1 MYMKG
6 LCENVKGAWDWL
18 FHEHISRRIMAVFVI
33 FFLISFFL
41 TYSLYSWAAR
51 KQEDSMIEQSSVQ
64 MVTGVRNNLDEM
76 VLNVND
82 DFNMLLKG
90 GTLDVVNHLP
100 RPEDRKTYD
109 NMLFTA
115 LDSNH
120 YLESIYLLDFSAHLY
135 GVDKHDMKRLS
146 VDSTLKCPWYRKALE
161 AGGSYILEYEA
172 GGIFYKRYNSRFVSV
187 IRTINSLETQKPQ
200 GFIIMNI
207 PTDAIAEICSAA
219 AYGSQAMIGIMD
231 QDGNLIAGTPG
242 FEYQDFLKTPAG
254 SSDEEKLL
262 VSRKGDGEHTTSL
275 YLPDYGWHLIARIPS
290 QVNRSAFKDLFL
302 IATLIFLVNVVL
314 MLFGSLYISNSISYT
329 IYALIG
335 MMNTVKDRN
344 FRKIPVKYPKSE
356 IGILQ
361 TNYNNMVD
369 EISSLLSRLV
379 EEQKIKEK
387 AELHALF
394 EQVKP
399 HFLYNTLDAIGYMA
413 LTEEPSQTYEA
424 IETLG
429 SFYRQSL
436 SQGDQMITVEKETA
450 IVNDYVKLLRLR
462 YGDLFD
468 VEYQVDESC
477 LRVLVPHL
485 ILQPLVEN
493 AVYHGIKP
501 MGGNGHIRI
510 WIGPEE
516 GGRMKIQVRDNGV
529 GIDASALSKL
539 QDYHKIWNIDIDVS
553 GTGIGLIGTIQRIV
567 LIYGEQAS
575 YQIRSVPEGG
585 TEITFLLPVTCGG
598 EEDHGDW
605 I

>member
-262 VSRKGDGEHTTSL
+262 VSRKGDGEHTT
-275 YLPDYGWHLIARIPS
+275 
-290 QVNRSAFKDLFL
+290 
-302 IATLIFLVNVVL
+302 
-314 MLFGSLYISNSISYT
+314 
-329 IYALIG
+329 
-335 MMNTVKDRN
+335 VKDRN

-510 WIGPEE
+510 RIGPEE

>member
-1 MYMKG
+1 M
-6 LCENVKGAWDWL
+6 
-18 FHEHISRRIMAVFVI
+18 
-33 FFLISFFL
+33 
-41 TYSLYSWAAR
+41 
-51 KQEDSMIEQSSVQ
+51 
-64 MVTGVRNNLDEM
+64 
-76 VLNVND
+76 
-82 DFNMLLKG
+82 
-90 GTLDVVNHLP
+90 VNHLP

-314 MLFGSLYISNSISYT
+314 MLFGSLYISKSISNP

-450 IVNDYVKLLRLR
+450 IVSDYVKLLRLR

-510 WIGPEE
+510 RIGPEE